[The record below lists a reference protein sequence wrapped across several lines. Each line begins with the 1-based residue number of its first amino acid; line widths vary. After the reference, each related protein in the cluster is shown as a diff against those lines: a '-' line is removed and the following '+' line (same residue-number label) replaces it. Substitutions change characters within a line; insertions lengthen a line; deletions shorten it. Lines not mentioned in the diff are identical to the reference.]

1 MLSHFNHYPLLP
13 FVWGARWHLQTRGRG
28 RNLGL
33 SPFSLLTRE
42 QFELQVLSMLSLL
55 LFCWHD
61 LTWHAYEEME
71 ITRKINLQNMFA
83 HWNVTGLLSI
93 SESPQAAGCLPI
105 LAILCL
111 HPVWPVCCI
120 WHSPPLPP
128 PAWQSCRTW
137 TLGKWGWDST
147 VNFLLSQ
154 MYLAG
159 FFSLLT
165 LCFLYHVHGSSWC
178 VAQSPVALWT
188 DR

>member
-1 MLSHFNHYPLLP
+1 M
-13 FVWGARWHLQTRGRG
+13 
-28 RNLGL
+28 
-33 SPFSLLTRE
+33 
-42 QFELQVLSMLSLL
+42 
-55 LFCWHD
+55 
-61 LTWHAYEEME
+61 TWHAYEEME

-105 LAILCL
+105 LAILCP

-137 TLGKWGWDST
+137 TLRKWGWDST

-165 LCFLYHVHGSSWC
+165 YVFFTMCMAHHGVLHKVLLLCGQKGNLPVIYKVENRYHVWMPSLVPHI
-178 VAQSPVALWT
+178 
-188 DR
+188 